1 MPIENGGASPVA
13 GGDPAPPLRSFAT
26 VAELAEAL
34 REYKKRYNGEWL
46 IERHRYRTPDQ
57 VRLAK
62 KGVTTAVA

>member
-1 MPIENGGASPVA
+1 VPIENGGASPVA

-34 REYKKRYNGEWL
+34 REFQRLYTEQRL
-46 IERHRYRTPDQ
+46 IERHGYRTPDQ

-62 KGVTTAVA
+62 KAVTTAVA